1 MCRSGSEEKPSPQQT
16 ERQLLIDLIVQYPAT
31 RGTIAVLLGY
41 LANIEPLGSFQWDRY
56 DALLG
61 ILFALPIIAIDALI
75 MVPDW
80 EPPKLEKKM
89 NLVVPRTV
97 ADTMKDVT
105 VKEDTGTTTYGLLEE
120 QKDVCTEKE
129 STSVA
134 VQVLDKDEPELVRVE
149 KLITVRGEQS
159 PWKDALR
166 RAQLDR
172 TMNNAGQLLS
182 PPAEALLLVLVH
194 ASEEMLYR
202 GVALTFAVQWT
213 TDRLYEAFGEGSILL
228 SNSIELPVSAAG
240 SLVASGTLVITAV
253 YLLLSK
259 DLSTLKAIERLEN
272 IDKTK
277 SQKDDLRKTLMGIQD
292 SIIRQQ
298 KWTLAITA
306 SSEIVQWVSASAS
319 YLITGNILAPIA
331 GALASD
337 ALCSMWQRKKIK
349 TIQARLVE
357 ESQER
362 LAKSKER
369 TVLVNAIKQ
378 DREIKK
384 RKEQKEDD

>member
-1 MCRSGSEEKPSPQQT
+1 
-16 ERQLLIDLIVQYPAT
+16 
-31 RGTIAVLLGY
+31 LGY
-41 LANIEPLGSFQWDRY
+41 LVSIEPLGSFHWDRY

-61 ILFALPIIAIDALI
+61 ILFALPIIAMDALI

-80 EPPKLEKKM
+80 EPPKIEKKM
-89 NLVVPRTV
+89 DLVVPRAV
-97 ADTMKDVT
+97 ADTMKDIT
-105 VKEDTGTTTYGLLEE
+105 MKEDAGTTRSDPPEE
-120 QKDVCTEKE
+120 QKHVSTEKE
-129 STSVA
+129 SASVA

-149 KLITVRGEQS
+149 KPITVRGDQS

-194 ASEEMLYR
+194 LSEEMLYR

-213 TDRLYEAFGEGSILL
+213 TDRLYEAFGEGSIIL
-228 SNSIELPVSAAG
+228 SNSIELPVSTAG
-240 SLVASGTLVITAV
+240 SLVASGTLVMTAV

-259 DLSTLKAIERLEN
+259 DLTTLRVIEKLEN
-272 IDKTK
+272 NEKAE
-277 SQKDDLRKTLMGIQD
+277 SQKDDLRKTLTDIQD
-292 SIIRQQ
+292 SILRQQ
-298 KWTLAITA
+298 KWSLAITA

-319 YLITGNILAPIA
+319 YLVTGNILAPIA

-337 ALCSMWQRKKIK
+337 ALCSMWQRKKLK

-357 ESQER
+357 QSRER

-384 RKEQKEDD
+384 RKEQKSED

>member
-1 MCRSGSEEKPSPQQT
+1 
-16 ERQLLIDLIVQYPAT
+16 
-31 RGTIAVLLGY
+31 
-41 LANIEPLGSFQWDRY
+41 
-56 DALLG
+56 
-61 ILFALPIIAIDALI
+61 
-75 MVPDW
+75 
-80 EPPKLEKKM
+80 M

-97 ADTMKDVT
+97 ADSMNDVT
-105 VKEDTGTTTYGLLEE
+105 IKEETAITDSGPLNE
-120 QKDVCTEKE
+120 QQNDCAEKE
-129 STSVA
+129 STLVA
-134 VQVLDKDEPELVRVE
+134 VKVLDKDEPELVRVE

-182 PPAEALLLVLVH
+182 PAAEGLLLVLVH
-194 ASEEMLYR
+194 VSEEMLYR

-213 TDRLYEAFGEGSILL
+213 TDRLYEAFGEGSISLF
-228 SNSIELPVSAAG
+228 NSIELPVSVAG
-240 SLVASGTLVITAV
+240 SLLASGTLVITAV

-272 IDKTK
+272 NDNKE
-277 SQKDDLRKTLMGIQD
+277 SQKEDLKKTLMDIQD
-292 SIIRQQ
+292 SILRQQ
-298 KWTLAITA
+298 KWSLAITA

-319 YLITGNILAPIA
+319 YLVTGNILAPIA
-331 GALASD
+331 GALVSD
-337 ALCSMWQRKKIK
+337 ALCSMWQRKKLK

-357 ESQER
+357 QSQER

-384 RKEQKEDD
+384 RKEEKQDD